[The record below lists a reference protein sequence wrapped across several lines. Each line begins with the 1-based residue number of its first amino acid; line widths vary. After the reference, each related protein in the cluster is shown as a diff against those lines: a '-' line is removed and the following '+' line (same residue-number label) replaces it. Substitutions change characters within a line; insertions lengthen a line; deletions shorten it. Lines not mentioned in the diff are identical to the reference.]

1 MRIAIIAGDKRG
13 KSGVPVYAQ
22 AASAVSG
29 KLNSTADGFP
39 SISSYIDAY
48 KNAQLYDKVLLMD
61 EAVLSEQVT
70 LVSDSVLESLKVL
83 AK

>member
-22 AASAVSG
+22 AASVVSG

-48 KNAQLYDKVLLMD
+48 KNAQL
-61 EAVLSEQVT
+61 
-70 LVSDSVLESLKVL
+70 
-83 AK
+83 